1 MSLRGSKY
9 TACAARPGSR
19 PPSRTVVSSS
29 PATTCAFVTT
39 SPGAA
44 TQPEPATPS
53 PQALPSTFTTPAAAS
68 WTSGSRAMPAR
79 GGATPASGPSIR
91 GNGSRR
97 RSEFS
102 SGPDGGRTVL
112 SRWRIAERWTSIR
125 IE

>member
-1 MSLRGSKY
+1 MSLRGSKW
-9 TACAARPGSR
+9 TAWAGRPGSR
-19 PPSRTVVSSS
+19 PPSSTVVSSS

-39 SPGAA
+39 RPGAA

-53 PQALPSTFTTPAAAS
+53 PHALPRTFTTLAAAS
-68 WTSGSRAMPAR
+68 WTSGSRAIRPR

-91 GNGSRR
+91 GNGSSR

-112 SRWRIAERWTSIR
+112 SRWRIAERWTSVRIR
-125 IE
+125 